1 MEVLVDKNQA
11 LLDLN
16 EKLAQIQN
24 LLGYIL
30 ENLELNIVIE
40 NLSIYGYDMKTKT
53 KFVLSQIK

>member
-16 EKLAQIQN
+16 EKLAEIQN